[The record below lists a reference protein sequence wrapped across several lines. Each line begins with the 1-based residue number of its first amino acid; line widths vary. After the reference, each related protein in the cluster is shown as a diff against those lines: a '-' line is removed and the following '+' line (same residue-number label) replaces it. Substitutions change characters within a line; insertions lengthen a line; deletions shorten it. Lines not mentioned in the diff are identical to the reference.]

1 MLRWVF
7 VGVVML
13 ALCVTFSFAEEEG
26 TEEKALTDGQK
37 VAKAFARMQKLKKMT
52 SFLNL
57 LNGLYLSKEQ
67 MEKIVAINEEYKRK
81 YEEWAKK
88 NLQRIEEWERTL
100 EEWVEALKRGE
111 LPRDLMRKAGHVD
124 HMLMVVKRN
133 ILNRVRSNYKERL
146 EAVFT
151 DSQKEVIR
159 TFKPCVTP
167 PRDLRDPVRAGQANS
182 NDFFVKQLERLREL
196 PPRLFRKNLDRIVDR
211 HIAGYSK
218 AHPMT
223 EEEKAAER
231 KRLREM
237 LVKIYRM
244 DDVDFELQKKK
255 LAEELKVR
263 DKAHIIR
270 DEIKR
275 LNQELRKWQKKVM
288 PGNYSPVVRWFLNPE
303 IVIPVLKERI
313 AKMED
318 KDAHRTNTPLK
329 EGGGMT
335 SSGGGQR

>member
-1 MLRWVF
+1 MLRWLL
-7 VGVVML
+7 VGAATL
-13 ALCVTFSFAEEEG
+13 ALGVCSSFAEEKES
-26 TEEKALTDGQK
+26 EEALTDGQK

-67 MEKIVAINEEYKRK
+67 MEKIVAINEEYKAK
-81 YEEWAKK
+81 YEEWARK
-88 NLQRIEEWERTL
+88 NLQRVEEWERTL

-124 HMLMVVKRN
+124 HMLAVVKRN
-133 ILNRVRSNYKERL
+133 VLNRVRSNYKERL

-151 DSQKEVIR
+151 DAQKEVIR

-167 PRDLRDPVRAGQANS
+167 PRDLRNPIRAGQANAGGHATRLL
-182 NDFFVKQLERLREL
+182 VRLRQL
-196 PPRLFRKNLDRIVDR
+196 PPHVFWRQLDKIVER
-211 HIAGYSK
+211 HITGYSK

-231 KRLREM
+231 KRLRQT
-237 LVKIYRM
+237 LIKIYRM
-244 DDVDFELQKKK
+244 DDVDFEMQKEK
-255 LAEELKVR
+255 LAKELKVR

-275 LNQELRKWQKKVM
+275 LHQELQKWQKKVM

-313 AKMED
+313 ARMEQEE
-318 KDAHRTNTPLK
+318 APRTGTASD
-329 EGGGMT
+329 EC
-335 SSGGGQR
+335 SGCER